1 MKASVK
7 KNYIYNMLYQML
19 IIILPIIT
27 TPYIARTLGA
37 TGNGIYSYTISIVTY
52 FILFGSLGM
61 NLYGQR
67 EIAYVQNDK
76 EKRSQTFFEL
86 LILRIITLSISML
99 LFYFLFARSGE
110 YSLYYKIL
118 LLEMLASI
126 LDISWFFQGLEDFK
140 KIVVRNFIVKIIS
153 LILIFTLIK
162 DENDVGIYI
171 LIYSLSNL
179 FGNLTIWLGL
189 KKYICRPGKLNIK
202 KHIKPMLSLFI
213 PQVAIQIYV
222 VLDKTMIGAITDS
235 MTEVGYYE
243 QAQKIV
249 KILLTVITSL
259 STVMM
264 PRIAKSYADKDF
276 DKINYYMYKTFR
288 FIYMLSLPLAFG
300 IIAVANNFVPLFFG
314 EGYEK
319 VPLIMIILSLI
330 VVFISVSGTIG
341 NQFLLSTKRQKE
353 YTISVIGG
361 AITNF
366 ILNLIL
372 IYKFKSY
379 GAAIA
384 TLVAELIVMLIQ
396 FIYIRKD
403 INIKD
408 NLLLAKNYLLSSLIM
423 LIVCIIIDK
432 IVIDNLI
439 GIILQVI
446 IGIIVYFG
454 ILFIMKDKFFI
465 EIVEQL
471 LAKFKIKKIGGVN
484 DEKK

>member
-1 MKASVK
+1 MKVSVK
-7 KNYIYNMLYQML
+7 KNYIYNMLYQIL

-52 FILFGSLGM
+52 FILFGSLGI

-140 KIVVRNFIVKIIS
+140 KIVTRNFIIKIIS

-189 KKYICRPGKLNIK
+189 KKYICKIGKINIK
-202 KHIKPMLSLFI
+202 KHIKPMLCLFI
-213 PQVAIQIYV
+213 PQVAVQIYV
-222 VLDKTMIGAITDS
+222 VLDKTMIGAITGS

-264 PRIAKSYADKDF
+264 PRIAKSYAEKEF
-276 DKINYYMYKTFR
+276 DKIKYYMDKTFK

-300 IIAVANNFVPLFFG
+300 IMAVSNNFVPLFLG

-372 IYKFKSY
+372 IHKFKSY
-379 GAAIA
+379 GAAVA
-384 TLVAELIVMLIQ
+384 TLVAEFVVMLIQ
-396 FIYIRKD
+396 FIYVRKD

-408 NLLLAKNYLLSSLIM
+408 NLKVIKNYLLSSLIM
-423 LIVCIIIDK
+423 LIACIIIDK
-432 IVIDNLI
+432 IVIDNLL
-439 GIILQVI
+439 GIILQVT
-446 IGIIVYFG
+446 IGIFVYFG
-454 ILFIMKDKFFI
+454 ILFIMKDKFFM
-465 EIVEQL
+465 EILEHT
-471 LAKFKIKKIGGVN
+471 LAKFKIKKV
-484 DEKK
+484 

>member
-118 LLEMLASI
+118 LLEMIASI

-140 KIVVRNFIVKIIS
+140 KIVTRNFIIKIIS

-189 KKYICRPGKLNIK
+189 RKYICKPSKINIK
-202 KHIKPMLSLFI
+202 KHIKPMISLFI

-222 VLDKTMIGAITDS
+222 VLDKTMIGAITGS

-264 PRIAKSYADKDF
+264 PRIAKSYAEKEF
-276 DKINYYMYKTFR
+276 DKIKYYMDKTFK

-300 IIAVANNFVPLFFG
+300 IMAVSNNFVPLFFG

-454 ILFIMKDKFFI
+454 ILFIVKDKFFI
-465 EIVEQL
+465 EIIEQL
-471 LAKFKIKKIGGVN
+471 LAKLKIKKISEVN
-484 DEKK
+484 HAKR